1 MVKTKNRIH
10 YHFRLDSKT
19 AKKLDSLIARMGYPS
34 RSSFFTAAAYAAL
47 GEKNADADADANTNT
62 NANANAEMTCGSL
75 PESVTAWLAK
85 NAPALSEEEIRTR
98 LSAVI
103 DAMLMPVV
111 ALRGAA
117 LAADTAWEEIRREF
131 HEQNGIWLTESEIR
145 DAIEQYELLNRAKLE
160 EHRNST
166 LNGEQ
171 L

>member
-1 MVKTKNRIH
+1 M
-10 YHFRLDSKT
+10 DSKT

-47 GEKNADADADANTNT
+47 GEENADADADANTNT
-62 NANANAEMTCGSL
+62 NANAEMTCGSL

-85 NAPALSEEEIRTR
+85 NAPALSEEKIRGR
-98 LSAVI
+98 LMAVI

-160 EHRNST
+160 EHRNRT
-166 LNGEQ
+166 LNGEEP
-171 L
+171 

>member
-1 MVKTKNRIH
+1 M
-10 YHFRLDSKT
+10 DSKT
-19 AKKLDSLIARMGYPS
+19 AKKLDSLIARIGYPS

-47 GEKNADADADANTNT
+47 GEENADVNADAGVD
-62 NANANAEMTCGSL
+62 ANAELTRGSL

-85 NAPALSEEEIRTR
+85 NSPALSEEEIRGR
-98 LSAVI
+98 LMAVI

-117 LAADTAWEEIRREF
+117 LASDTAWEEIRREF

>member
-1 MVKTKNRIH
+1 MGKKKNKIP

-34 RSSFFTAAAYAAL
+34 RSNFFTAAAYAAL
-47 GEKNADADADANTNT
+47 GEENEDADAN
-62 NANANAEMTCGSL
+62 AGVDANAEMTCGSL

-85 NAPALSEEEIRTR
+85 NAPALSEEEIRGR
-98 LSAVI
+98 LMTVI

-145 DAIEQYELLNRAKLE
+145 ETIEQYELLNRAKLE

-171 L
+171 P

>member
-1 MVKTKNRIH
+1 
-10 YHFRLDSKT
+10 
-19 AKKLDSLIARMGYPS
+19 MGYPS

-47 GEKNADADADANTNT
+47 GEENTDAGADADAN
-62 NANANAEMTCGSL
+62 ADENANAETARGSL

-85 NAPALSEEEIRTR
+85 NTPALSEEEIQGR
-98 LSAVI
+98 LMAVI

-166 LNGEQ
+166 LNGTLNGEQ